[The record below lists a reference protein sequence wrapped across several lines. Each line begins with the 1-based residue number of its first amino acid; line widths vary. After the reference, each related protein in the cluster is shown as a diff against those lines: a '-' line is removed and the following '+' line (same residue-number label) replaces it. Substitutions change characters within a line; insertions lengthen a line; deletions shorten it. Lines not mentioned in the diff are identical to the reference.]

1 MKYIFLF
8 RPDEKHKRDLSS
20 LRLVREAFAGRG
32 KVRDFIFKEV
42 RSDEEIKSAADFFAE
57 RFRGDVCFFA
67 CGGNDIVLSLSE
79 TLAFSDIPMGI
90 IPFGQNDLARKIYG
104 ESCTPDSVCADT
116 GLFEKP
122 VMRFKKIDIGEANGM
137 IFTNYLSIGFDE
149 KRFSDARKLYE
160 KIPLSRRVSRKI
172 GFASALM
179 SSKKHRAKLSLEVY
193 QNIKGVTREFTYE
206 HETEFSLLSLTNSG
220 YSEGRK
226 ISDCSSLFDGRLEA
240 CIVSPCSFA
249 EYPYVNEMYKRGV
262 ADISDKTKILTV
274 TGGKISSACEKP
286 IAFLIDGR
294 VFSADEMS
302 ITVHRKALKI
312 CAPSLERNGEI
323 K

>member
-8 RPDEKHKRDLSS
+8 KPDEKHERDLSP
-20 LRLVREAFAGRG
+20 LRLVREAFSGRG

-42 RSDEEIKSAADFFAE
+42 FSDDEIKTAVRRYAE
-57 RFRGDVCFFA
+57 KFRKDVCFFA
-67 CGGNDIVLSLSE
+67 CGGNDIVLSMAE

-104 ESCTPDSVCADT
+104 EDCTPDSVCADM

-122 VMRFKKIDIGEANGM
+122 VMRFKKIDVGEANGM
-137 IFTNYLSIGFDE
+137 IFTNLLSAGFDE
-149 KRFSDARKLYE
+149 KRFSAARRLYE

-172 GFASALM
+172 GFACALM
-179 SSKKHRAKLSLEVY
+179 SNKKQKAKLSLEVY
-193 QNIKGVTREFTYE
+193 QDINSVTREFTYE
-206 HETEFSLLSLTNSG
+206 HETEFSLLSIANSG

-240 CIVSPCSFA
+240 CIISPCSFA
-249 EYPYVNEMYKRGV
+249 EYPYVNEIYKRGV
-262 ADISDKTKILTV
+262 ADISDKTKVLTV
-274 TGGKISSACEKP
+274 TGGKISSLREKP

-294 VFSADEMS
+294 SHTADE
-302 ITVHRKALKI
+302 INVAVRRKALKI
-312 CAPSLERNGEI
+312 CAPYLNETE